1 MNSEQSDSM
10 SHSFHVTKAEREDI
24 KGMLDLNYKIYPEEW
39 HVSEDYVAEIMD
51 KNPEVYNV
59 VKVNDEIKGIYS
71 LFPLNQHT
79 YEGILNGTLEE
90 GNLSEHLLDYDSPKE
105 VYIYF
110 ISLIVDIHDP
120 MRKEFAKKIIRDIP
134 KELQRL
140 KEKGIE
146 IKEIGAIAITEEG
159 ENVLTRIGF
168 RKMKKPLDMY
178 NNSYP
183 VLRASVD
190 DIIKNIT

>member
-1 MNSEQSDSM
+1 MSREQSDSM
-10 SHSFHVTKAEREDI
+10 SDSFIVSKAEREDI
-24 KGMLDLNYKIYPEEW
+24 KGMLALNYKIYPKEW
-39 HVSEDYVAEIMD
+39 HVTEKYVAEIMD

-59 VKVNDEIKGIYS
+59 VKVNNEIKGIYS

-90 GNLSEHLLDYDSPKE
+90 GNLSEHLLDYNSPKE

-110 ISLIVDIHDP
+110 ISLIVDIHDS
-120 MRKEFAKKIIRDIP
+120 MRKEFAKIIIRDIP
-134 KELQRL
+134 KELNRL
-140 KEKGIE
+140 KEKGIV
-146 IKEIGAIAITEEG
+146 IKEVGAIAITEEG

-168 RKMKKPLDMY
+168 TKMSNHLDMY

-183 VLRASVD
+183 VLRASVA
-190 DIIKNIT
+190 DIIKTII